1 MSVKMKKEDRYR
13 FDGMDYALRIAKKDG
28 GEGLEKE
35 IKKRGITGI
44 SINLSHK
51 EMERAT
57 ENMRNMMFD
66 TFMCFTLG
74 ILHDEFGIGP
84 ERAQRFIDKFL
95 EGVELM
101 DQGVITWQQIIDNT
115 YEVLGKKMEI
125 RYNDKDTK
133 LEREY

>member
-1 MSVKMKKEDRYR
+1 MKEEEQAR
-13 FDGMDYALRIAKKDG
+13 FEGMDYALRIAKKDG
-28 GEGLEKE
+28 VEGLEQE
-35 IKKRGITGI
+35 IKKRGIAGI
-44 SINLSHK
+44 SINMSHK
-51 EMERAT
+51 ELEKAT

-95 EGVELM
+95 EGVDLM

-115 YEVLGKKMEI
+115 YDVLGKKMTI
-125 RYNDKDTK
+125 RYNNKDTK